1 MTATIPAPEALAE
14 PRARPA
20 PGLQA
25 LRLAVAGVSFLM
37 SGAAGLIYQVSWQRI
52 LALHSG
58 VGIYSVAMIVAAF
71 MAGLGVGSHLG
82 GTLSLRLKARWAV
95 RAFALVELGIGAFGA
110 ASCWLFYDLL
120 YLKASWLYT
129 DLWRAGALHFLG
141 LFLPTCLMG
150 MSLPFLVRGMVSE
163 ASSAGRVVGTL
174 YGINLLGA
182 ALGALLTPW
191 FLIPHYGIR
200 GAVLA
205 AAIANVAAGVLGL
218 GVGTLRPRDEGGQAA
233 PAAAEPAQP
242 FPLWVALYATSGLV
256 ALSLEIVWFR
266 VLDLAVKAT
275 AYTFGTLL
283 ALYLAGSAVGCL
295 AGAGLVGRLRR
306 PFRAF
311 LLCQCALLSYAGL
324 ALVLLAWLPVDAPG
338 YGWYHEFWRK
348 GGFYLG
354 QTDNSETLRNLYLW
368 LPLVLFGPPTVLM
381 GLSFPILQRAVQDDP
396 RTSGRRVGILQSAN
410 IAGCVLGSLLV
421 GLVGLTWLGT
431 TGTVRAL
438 LLAGLAFAGLGI
450 RTYGVRSAFGV
461 AAAVLV
467 ALAAGQPGQDR
478 LWLRL
483 HAVKDTP
490 AMVGEDA
497 TGLAALISRGYGR
510 WVVYVNGKGHSWVPF
525 GGVHT
530 QLGAMPAAMHPSP
543 QDVAII
549 GLGSGDTA
557 WAAGSRPETRSLTV
571 FEISGPQPRLLRRL
585 AETEDL
591 PVLRRFL
598 DDPRLRIRVADGRI
612 ALGEGGARYDI
623 IEADAQWPVVAYAG
637 NLYSVEF
644 FQLCARHLKPG
655 GLVVTWAPTP
665 RVYASFVTALP
676 HVLGNGDR
684 TILVGSNE
692 PLEPDVETWTGR
704 LNSPEM
710 TAYLGPEGVSRTLS
724 LLKTLRPY
732 HRSGRRQLERHMN
745 FDLFP
750 RDEFF
755 SP

>member
-1 MTATIPAPEALAE
+1 MAATLQAPEPLAE
-14 PRARPA
+14 SEERPA
-20 PGLQA
+20 PRLQA
-25 LRLAVAGVSFLM
+25 LRVAVAGLSFLL
-37 SGAAGLIYQVSWQRI
+37 SGCAGLIYQVSWQRI

-82 GTLSLRLKARWAV
+82 GMLSLRLKARWAV

-110 ASCWLFYDLL
+110 VSCWLFYDVL
-120 YLKASWLYT
+120 YLKAAWLYT
-129 DLWRAGALHFLG
+129 DLWRAGLLHFLG
-141 LFLPTCLMG
+141 LFVPCCLMG

-163 ASSAGRVVGTL
+163 ASSAGRVVGVL

-182 ALGALLTPW
+182 SLGALVTPW
-191 FLIPHYGIR
+191 YLIPNYGIR

-205 AAIANVAAGVLGL
+205 AALANLAAGILGL
-218 GVGTLRPRDEGGQAA
+218 GVGTLRPREEGGAPA
-233 PAAAEPAQP
+233 PAASEPAQP
-242 FPLWVALYATSGLV
+242 FPLWVGLYALSGCV
-256 ALSLEIVWFR
+256 ALSFEILWFR
-266 VLDLAVKAT
+266 ILDLAVKAT

-283 ALYLAGSAVGCL
+283 ALYLAGSALGCL
-295 AGAGLVGRLRR
+295 AGAFSVGRIRR
-306 PFRAF
+306 PLRAF
-311 LLCQCALLSYAGL
+311 LLCQCALLAYAGL
-324 ALVLLAWLPVDAPG
+324 AVLLLARLPIETPG
-338 YGWYHEFWRK
+338 YAQFHEFWRK

-354 QTDNSETLRNLYLW
+354 QTQAPATLRALYLW
-368 LPLVLFGPPTVLM
+368 LPLALFGLPTMLM
-381 GLSFPILQRAVQDDP
+381 GLSFPILQRAVQEDP
-396 RTSGRRVGILQSAN
+396 RTSGRKVGILQTAN

-421 GLVGLTWLGT
+421 GLVALTWLGT

-438 LLAGLAFAGLGI
+438 LVAGLVFAGLGV
-450 RTYGVRSAFGV
+450 RAYGVRSAFGV
-461 AAAVLV
+461 AAAALV
-467 ALAAGQPGQDR
+467 ALAVAQPGQGQ
-478 LWLRL
+478 LWRRL
-483 HAVKDTP
+483 HGIGDAP
-490 AMVGEDA
+490 ALIEEDA
-497 TGLAALISRGYGR
+497 TGLSALISRGYGR
-510 WVVYVNGKGHSWVPF
+510 WVVYVNGKGHSWIPF

-530 QLGAMPAAMHPSP
+530 VLGAFPAAMHPAP
-543 QDVAII
+543 VDVAVI

-557 WAAGSRPETRSLTV
+557 WATGSRPETQHMTV

-585 AETEDL
+585 AATEDL

-598 DDPRLRIRVADGRI
+598 DDPRLRIKVADGRT

-644 FQLCARHLKPG
+644 FQHCARHLKPG

-665 RVYASFVTALP
+665 RVYSSFVTALP
-676 HVLGNGDR
+676 NVLGNGDR

-692 PLEPDVETWTGR
+692 PLEPDMDTWEAR
-704 LNSPEM
+704 LRSPAM
-710 TAYLGPEGVSRTLS
+710 TAYLGQDGVDRTLA
-724 LLKTLRPY
+724 LLRTLRPY
-732 HRSGRRQLERHMN
+732 HRSGRQQPERHMN